1 MLPADLDAIADD
13 TVQTAEF
20 LADQKGYGILGMTKR
35 QRLMHAG
42 MIVTSDYMADST
54 SMQTAAVSS
63 TISLII
69 AQQTAMCAAI
79 AASAAANNA
88 SSNN

>member
-1 MLPADLDAIADD
+1 M
-13 TVQTAEF
+13 
-20 LADQKGYGILGMTKR
+20 GMTKR

-42 MIVTSDYMADST
+42 LIVTSDYMDQNT
-54 SMQTAAVSS
+54 SMQAAAVSS

-79 AASAAANNA
+79 AAANAANNA
-88 SSNN
+88 NN